1 MKNDLP
7 GPLNFTAAFPT
18 VNRSLAMMINYASD
32 DDNDDD
38 GDW

>member
-18 VNRSLAMMINYASD
+18 VNRSLGMMISYASD
-32 DDNDDD
+32 DGNDDL
-38 GDW
+38 